1 MGNIGEA
8 LSGMGA
14 AIGSLGTVLGGAG
27 AAVGTN
33 FAAAGAVHGG
43 GFKALGLDPKV
54 GAATGI
60 AAVLA
65 GPLFPIAQGI
75 GLLVGIAKKIYDNS
89 EVAKAATES
98 VNKASGSVGD
108 IIMFGFLYL
117 MEKTGILVPIVEGL
131 RTGITEFKDKVLSWL
146 DDKTDKINSIR
157 DGILNFASTIS
168 TSLAGWLPLLVAQ
181 IKTITDPWMV
191 SFSELVTFAKGIWEG
206 MKNIG
211 GNLANAFNATPFAQ
225 SLHSLTQ
232 AINAFLT
239 SPSGGLM
246 SAAQVL
252 KDAVTL
258 QGKFSPTQLVD
269 WTKPLDLT
277 TAMFTNKFSFDKF
290 IDLTT
295 PFDMSKGLFIK
306 PIPFTDLLDM
316 TSKPKATDLIDTTT
330 KFDISKLF
338 DFSGFTGAIDK
349 AVESITNAL
358 GGS

>member
-1 MGNIGEA
+1 LLGANF
-8 LSGMGA
+8 GA
-14 AIGSLGTVLGGAG
+14 AS
-27 AAVGTN
+27 
-33 FAAAGAVHGG
+33 AVHGG

-98 VNKASGSVGD
+98 VNKAFGSVGD
-108 IIMFGFLYL
+108 IIMLGFLYL
-117 MEKTGILVPIVEGL
+117 MEKTGVLVPIVEGL
-131 RTGITEFKDKVLSWL
+131 RTVITEVKDKVLTVINLHTTIMEKVAGGIVYLANMVPYWL
-146 DDKTDKINSIR
+146 REWGPIFIAQWK
-157 DGILNFASTIS
+157 A
-168 TSLAGWLPLLVAQ
+168 LV
-181 IKTITDPWMV
+181 DPWTV
-191 SFSELVTFAKGIWEG
+191 SFSELVTFTKGIWEG